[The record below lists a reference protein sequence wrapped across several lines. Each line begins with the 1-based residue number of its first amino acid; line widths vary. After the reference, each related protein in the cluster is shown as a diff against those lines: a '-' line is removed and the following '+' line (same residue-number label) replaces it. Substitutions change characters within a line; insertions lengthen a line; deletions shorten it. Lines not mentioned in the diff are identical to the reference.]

1 MDLKELL
8 GEELYSQV
16 EEKAGKHK
24 LAVVSDGNWFPK
36 EKFDEKNEDVKELK
50 RQLEERDT
58 QLNQLSKKAK
68 GNEELE
74 QQIKQLQEDN
84 KQATEEYQQK
94 LEKQAFDFALEKAI
108 SEAKA
113 RNPKAVK
120 ALLNTEV
127 IKLDGEKLIGFDEQ
141 LKGLQESDAYLFGTE
156 ETKKLNG
163 REPVVKEKSSDGLSK
178 EQFSQMPYA
187 DRVKL
192 YNEKPDLYKKLSE

>member
-16 EEKAGKHK
+16 EEKTGKHK

-74 QQIKQLQEDN
+74 QQIKQLQDDN

-113 RNPKAVK
+113 KNPRAVK
-120 ALLNTEV
+120 ALLDVEN
-127 IKLDGEKLIGFDEQ
+127 IKLDGDKLIGFDDQ
-141 LKGLQESDAYLFGTE
+141 LKGLQESDSYLFGQE
-156 ETKKLNG
+156 EQKKLNG